1 MAMHPGEIAI
11 PDEVARDLVD
21 AQFPQWR
28 ELPVRRLATA
38 GTVNAIFRIGDGL
51 AARLPLRDGDP
62 GEVAASLRQEA
73 AAAATLAEHSP
84 FPVPRPVAIGAP
96 GPGYPLPWS
105 VQTWLPGIT
114 ATDAD
119 PGSSLAFAEDLSTL
133 ITAMRQAGTQG
144 KRFSGEGRGGH
155 LPAHDAWMEECFR
168 KSEGLLDVTRARAL
182 WARLRELPDP
192 GRDVMSHKDLIPGNL
207 LVAGGRLAGI
217 LDTGGF
223 GLPTRRWTWSPPG
236 TCWKPVPGPCC
247 ASGSAATRPSG
258 SAGRH
263 GRLSRRWA
271 CPGTTPTA
279 IRR

>member
-11 PDEVARDLVD
+11 PDEVVRDLVD

-28 ELPVRRLATA
+28 EPPVRRLATA

-73 AAAATLAEHSP
+73 SAAATLAEHSP
-84 FPVPRPVAIGAP
+84 FPVPRPVAIGTP

-105 VQTWLPGIT
+105 VQTRLPGII

-119 PGSSLAFAEDLSTL
+119 PGCSVAFAEDLATL

-155 LPAHDAWMEECFR
+155 LPAHDA
-168 KSEGLLDVTRARAL
+168 
-182 WARLRELPDP
+182 
-192 GRDVMSHKDLIPGNL
+192 
-207 LVAGGRLAGI
+207 
-217 LDTGGF
+217 
-223 GLPTRRWTWSPPG
+223 
-236 TCWKPVPGPCC
+236 
-247 ASGSAATRPSG
+247 
-258 SAGRH
+258 
-263 GRLSRRWA
+263 
-271 CPGTTPTA
+271 
-279 IRR
+279 